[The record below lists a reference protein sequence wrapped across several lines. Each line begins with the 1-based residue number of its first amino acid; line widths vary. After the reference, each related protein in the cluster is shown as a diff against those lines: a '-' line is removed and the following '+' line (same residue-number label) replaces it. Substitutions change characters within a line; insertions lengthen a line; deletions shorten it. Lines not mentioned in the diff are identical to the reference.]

1 MKLSHRR
8 ILSLGLLLVAVGGGW
23 RMASDSSQAAT
34 KPQPEGQGTTATE
47 PKKTPLQL
55 FMRKK
60 LEATQKVMEGL
71 VVEDYEMI
79 AQGAKQLKA
88 ISAAADF
95 VVVKEAMYT
104 QHADEFRRVVDRLEK
119 QAKEKRLDG
128 AALANMDL
136 TLSCIDCH
144 RFVRSTLITNN

>member
-1 MKLSHRR
+1 MKLSSRR
-8 ILSLGLLLVAVGGGW
+8 ILSLGLLLVALGGGW
-23 RMASDSSQAAT
+23 RMASDSSEAAT
-34 KPQPEGQGTTATE
+34 QPQLEGQGAAAAE

-136 TLSCIDCH
+136 TLSCIECH
-144 RFVRSTLITNN
+144 RFVRSTLITNK

>member
-34 KPQPEGQGTTATE
+34 QPQPKGQGTTATE

-136 TLSCIDCH
+136 TLSCIECH

>member
-1 MKLSHRR
+1 MLSNPRF
-8 ILSLGLLLVAVGGGW
+8 LAALGLVIGTGTLVWLSAG
-23 RMASDSSQAAT
+23 
-34 KPQPEGQGTTATE
+34 PTTAAPATPVPAVQNEQPE

-60 LEATQKVMEGL
+60 LEATQKILEGL
-71 VVEDYEMI
+71 VIEDFEMI
-79 AQGAKQLKA
+79 SQGAKQLKS

-119 QAKEKRLDG
+119 QAREKRLDG

-136 TLSCIDCH
+136 TLSCIECH
-144 RFVRSTLITNN
+144 RFVRSTLVTDQR